1 MISEALGVGSLETM
15 MGGGGGGWQNSKKQ
29 IFPRKLLIKKYIFPR
44 VSDQGVK

>member
-1 MISEALGVGSLETM
+1 MISEALGDGSLETI

-29 IFPRKLLIKKYIFPR
+29 IFPRKFLIKKYIFPR